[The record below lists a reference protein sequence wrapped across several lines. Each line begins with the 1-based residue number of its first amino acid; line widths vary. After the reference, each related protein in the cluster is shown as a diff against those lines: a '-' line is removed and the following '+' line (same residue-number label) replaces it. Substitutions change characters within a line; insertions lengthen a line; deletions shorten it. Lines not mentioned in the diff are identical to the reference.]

1 MTPEAWTK
9 HGALLIHGPKVY
21 RFLLEYEQGQ
31 VRCDGTQPWIADVLQ
46 GTGPCHYT
54 NGEGAKGRSY
64 VNGKRVVSA
73 LTKFQ
78 EKQYNLIGLNSY
90 QRLKD
95 CTNVKRFPEESQDRG
110 PHCIPKVSFNVN
122 WQLMLFHRPLISVV
136 KESATQLWFHRMFSS
151 QTTEKTRTSF
161 FYNISRNDVFF

>member
-1 MTPEAWTK
+1 MGLNANDPEVWTK
-9 HGALLIHGPKVY
+9 HGALLIDGPKVY

-54 NGEGAKGRSY
+54 NGEGAKGLSY

-78 EKQYNLIGLNSY
+78 EKQCNLIGLNSY
-90 QRLKD
+90 QRLTD
-95 CTNVKRFPEESQDRG
+95 CINVKDFLKNLKTEAPIASQRL
-110 PHCIPKVSFNVN
+110 VS
-122 WQLMLFHRPLISVV
+122 L
-136 KESATQLWFHRMFSS
+136 
-151 QTTEKTRTSF
+151 
-161 FYNISRNDVFF
+161 